1 MPNLFLRR
9 SIHRIV
15 SGSRPWA
22 DYGIYALLCVVWGST
37 WLAIKI
43 GLEGAPPFLSAS
55 LRFILAAAILLPLSA
70 VLRAQWPRGRVEW
83 SVVVFVGVV
92 MFIFDYGL
100 IYWAE
105 ANGVESALAAVLFAT
120 MPFQTAL
127 LAHSVIRE
135 EKLTAVRLAGIA
147 MGFGGIVLV
156 FGGEIGE
163 VGPNK
168 ALPMLAIV
176 LSATCASAASVAM
189 KRWGHQANPY
199 SWNAVAMTIGAVG
212 LLLLS
217 LVSGEQLVVP
227 GWPEGILSIL
237 YLAVLGTVVTFV
249 GYLRLLKT
257 IQVTTMSFIA
267 FITPIVAVLLGYWAA
282 SETLDPLAGIGAA
295 VTLTGILVY
304 TWRRRAPAVASA
316 EAAPAAA
323 GSSRLER

>member
-1 MPNLFLRR
+1 MAATR
-9 SIHRIV
+9 S
-15 SGSRPWA
+15 WT

-55 LRFILAAAILLPLSA
+55 LRFVIAATVLISISFA
-70 VLRAQWPRGRVEW
+70 LRAQWPRGRLEW
-83 SVVVFVGVV
+83 SVVAFVGVV
-92 MFIFDYGL
+92 MFVFDYGL

-120 MPFQTAL
+120 MPFQTAI
-127 LAHSVIRE
+127 LAHGLIRQ
-135 EKLTAVRLAGIA
+135 EKLTAIRLVGIA

-156 FGGEIGE
+156 FSGEIGG
-163 VGPNK
+163 VGSDK

-176 LSATCASAASVAM
+176 VSATCASAASVAM
-189 KRWGHQANPY
+189 KRWGHDANPY

-217 LVSGEQLVVP
+217 LAAGEALAVP

-237 YLAVLGTVVTFV
+237 YLAILGTVVTFV

-257 IQVTTMSFIA
+257 IPVTTMSFIA
-267 FITPIVAVLLGYWAA
+267 FITPIVAVFLGYALA
-282 SETLDPLAGIGAA
+282 SETLDPIAGVGAAITLAGIVVYAWKRRIPVAGA
-295 VTLTGILVY
+295 
-304 TWRRRAPAVASA
+304 A
-316 EAAPAAA
+316 EAAPATT
-323 GSSRLER
+323 SSGAPED

>member
-1 MPNLFLRR
+1 MRG
-9 SIHRIV
+9 IV
-15 SGSRPWA
+15 AGSRSWV

-43 GLEGAPPFLSAS
+43 GLVGAPPFLSAS
-55 LRFILAAAILLPLSA
+55 LRFVIAAAILIPLSLA
-70 VLRAQWPRGRVEW
+70 LGAHWPKGHLEW
-83 SVVVFVGVV
+83 SVVAFVGIV

-105 ANGVESALAAVLFAT
+105 ASGVESALAAVLFAT

-127 LAHSVIRE
+127 MAHGLIRQ
-135 EKLTAVRLAGIA
+135 EKLTAKRVVGIA

-156 FGGEIGE
+156 FSGEMGG
-163 VGPNK
+163 VGVDK

-189 KRWGHQANPY
+189 KRWGHDASPY
-199 SWNAVAMTIGAVG
+199 TWNAVAMAIGATG
-212 LLLLS
+212 LMLLS
-217 LVSGEQLVVP
+217 LSAREPLATP

-257 IQVTTMSFIA
+257 IPVTTMSFIA
-267 FITPIVAVLLGYWAA
+267 FITPIVAVFLGYAVA
-282 SETLDPLAGIGAA
+282 SETLDPVAGVGAA
-295 VTLTGILVY
+295 ITLGGIVVY
-304 TWRRRAPAVASA
+304 SWKRRIPVAGSA
-316 EAAPAAA
+316 EAAPATMSP
-323 GSSRLER
+323 GPPEN